1 MAEDEE
7 IVGRLREL
15 GIAEGAIDRAV
26 ERGNP
31 ESAIFDAILLPGVE
45 ERSVSAA
52 EIEAAGGATV
62 EQICQIM
69 DAYGLAPP
77 APGEPAFTPEEAQVF
92 MELKALEELWP
103 VEVGVQV
110 ARVYGRLLQRIA
122 QTELQVFRVHVERRL
137 RSEGEDPVAALGAV
151 QSAFA
156 RLLPLADP
164 LIVGVHRRWVEHEL
178 AQAAVREAESGVPGG
193 DLPGAVEVAFLFCD
207 LKDFTAYA
215 DGEGDAAAV
224 EAIDRFTD
232 VVTRG
237 RGTGFRFMKSLGDG
251 YMLTYPGADEAVAAG
266 SRVIDGMREDGMPG
280 VHASVHQGV
289 AITRDGDYFGG
300 AVNLAARLLA
310 AAGRDELVATSD
322 AVHAA
327 GPSFDWASAGT
338 LKVRGVAAPVD
349 VFRLSAAR

>member
-1 MAEDEE
+1 MGEDDA
-7 IVGRLREL
+7 VDRLREL
-15 GIAEGAIDRAV
+15 GIPEESIDRAV
-26 ERGNP
+26 ARGNP
-31 ESAIFDAILLPGVE
+31 ESAIFDAILLPGLE
-45 ERSVSAA
+45 ERTVSAA
-52 EIEAAGGATV
+52 EIEAAGGTSV
-62 EQICQIM
+62 EQICEII
-69 DAYGLAPP
+69 DAYGLTPP
-77 APGEPAFTPEEAQVF
+77 APDQPAFTREEAQVF
-92 MELKALEELWP
+92 TELKALEEIWP

-137 RSEGEDPVAALGAV
+137 RAEGGDPVAALRSV
-151 QSAFA
+151 QAAFA

-178 AQAAVREAESGVPGG
+178 AQAAVREAESGIEGG

-224 EAIDRFTD
+224 EAIDRFTE

-237 RGTGFRFMKSLGDG
+237 RGDSFRFMKSLGDG
-251 YMLTYPGADEAVAAG
+251 YMLTYPAAGDAVAAG
-266 SRVIDGMREDGMPG
+266 ARVIDGMRQDGMPG

-300 AVNLAARLLA
+300 AVNLTARLLA
-310 AAGRDELVATSD
+310 AAGRDELVATAA
-322 AVHAA
+322 AVETA
-327 GPSFDWASAGT
+327 GPTFAWHPAGQ
-338 LKVRGVAAPVD
+338 LKVRGMAAPVE
-349 VFRLSAAR
+349 VFRLSGDG